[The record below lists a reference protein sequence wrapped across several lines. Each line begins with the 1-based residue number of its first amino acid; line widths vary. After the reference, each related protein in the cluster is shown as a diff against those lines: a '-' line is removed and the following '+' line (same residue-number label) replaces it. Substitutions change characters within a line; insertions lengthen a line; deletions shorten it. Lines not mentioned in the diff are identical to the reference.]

1 MGYVAAYY
9 KGKEDPPAALVL
21 TESAL
26 TFLLFPFVSQQDA
39 VERCFIGAGC
49 TLDLWTEQDDLCQGV
64 VHLLAQLVD
73 CDMRKY
79 AIEHRTAKS
88 YEFMRNI
95 SILPHEE
102 TEVEK
107 LMIELKDK
115 EREIMQLKKVKERE
129 IMQLKKDKEREI
141 MQLKND
147 KEDKEREC
155 MQLKE
160 RLKIV

>member
-1 MGYVAAYY
+1 
-9 KGKEDPPAALVL
+9 
-21 TESAL
+21 
-26 TFLLFPFVSQQDA
+26 
-39 VERCFIGAGC
+39 
-49 TLDLWTEQDDLCQGV
+49 
-64 VHLLAQLVD
+64 
-73 CDMRKY
+73 MRKY

-88 YEFMRNI
+88 EFMRNI

-102 TEVEK
+102 TEVEI

-115 EREIMQLKKVKERE
+115 EREIIQLKKVKERE